1 MAFLSEAAVELALLE
16 QLRGLGYSIEREED
30 IGPDGHRPE
39 RESHDEV
46 VLRDRLTDAVARLNP
61 DLPAEARQD
70 AIRKVMQSE
79 LPSLLEENRRIH
91 KLMTEGVDVEY
102 DAGDGTL
109 TAGKV
114 ALIDFERPERNDWL
128 AVSQFVVINGQSNRR
143 PDVVAFVNGLPLSV
157 IELKAPGS
165 AGAHLLGAFNQLQTY
180 KQQIPQLF
188 NTNALLVTSDG
199 IAARVGSLS
208 ADIERFMPWRL
219 PAPHS
224 SRQAGTTDGKDVAPK
239 GAPELSTLI
248 EGVFEQRRLLA
259 LLRDFTVFGET
270 GSGLAKIIAGYHQFH
285 AVRHAVASTIR
296 ASSVVHGMAENPA
309 DYGLPSVKSQHAGDR
324 RAGVIW
330 HTQGSGKSLLMAF
343 YAGLLVKH
351 PAMANPTLVVLTDR
365 NDLDDQLFA
374 TFSMCRDLIRQTP
387 VQAES
392 REDLQKVLSRASGGV
407 IFTTIQKFSDVGAG
421 PRACPD
427 IGQPQR
433 VAPTALTTRRNVVV
447 IADEA
452 HRSQYGFKARV
463 DARTGDISYGFAK
476 YLRDALPNASFIGFT
491 GTPIE
496 ADDVNTPAVFGN
508 YIDVYDIS
516 RAVEDGATVPI
527 YYESRLARIELD
539 EDEKP
544 KIDAEV
550 DELTEEDSEPD
561 QERFKKKWSTVEALV
576 GSDKRL
582 ALVAKDMVAHFED
595 RVAALDGKAMVVCMS
610 RRICVKLYDEIIKL
624 RPDWHSTDDSAG
636 AVKIVMTGAAS
647 DPQEW
652 QQHIGN
658 KARRDLLAKRARDPK
673 DPLKLVIVR
682 DMWLT
687 GFDAPCMHTMY
698 VDKPMQGHGL
708 MQAIAR
714 VNRVFRDKP
723 AGLIVDYIGIAQN
736 LKSALQQYSKNDQE
750 NTGVDEAQ
758 AIAVMIEKYEV
769 VRDMY
774 HLPAP
779 PPGQFC
785 TYAIECED
793 GSIYIGQTEHLGKRW
808 QEHLAGAASDHTKRH
823 KPLRIAHFEI
833 VASREAALKQ
843 EQEWKT
849 GFGRQRIKRLIQ
861 NGGAR
866 QAGGFD
872 YATALNGTPS
882 ARLAMM
888 AGAIEWILDL
898 QLKLAAQEVTKEGK
912 KNAHRR
918 YQDAVLALS
927 KAFALAS
934 ASDEARE
941 IREEVGF
948 FQAIRAAL
956 VKSASS
962 SGVTQ
967 QERELAIQQIV
978 SRAVVSTEIVDI
990 LAASGLKSP
999 DISILSDEFLAE
1011 VQQMEKKNL
1020 ALEALRKLINDGI
1033 RSRAKANVVQTR
1045 AFSERLEDAV
1055 ARYHANAIT
1064 TAEVL
1069 QELIE
1074 LAKDIRAARQ
1084 RGKEQGL
1091 SDEEVAFYDALAEND
1106 SAVQMMGDDKLK
1118 LIAHELLMSLR
1129 ENVSVD
1135 WAHRDSARARMRV
1148 LVKRILRK
1156 YGYPPDLQDTAV
1168 QTVLQQAEALS
1179 SGWSVSRGGT
1189 A

>member
-1 MAFLSEAAVELALLE
+1 MAFLSEAAVEQALLD
-16 QLRGLGYSIEREED
+16 QLRALDYSIEREED
-30 IGPDGHRPE
+30 IGPDGQRPE

-46 VLRDRLTDAVARLNP
+46 VLKKRFEDAVARLNP
-61 DLPAEARQD
+61 SIPPEAHQD
-70 AIRKVMQSE
+70 AVRRVMQSE
-79 LPSLLEENRRIH
+79 LPSLLEENRRLH

-102 DAGDGTL
+102 YAADGTL
-109 TAGKV
+109 AAGKV
-114 ALIDFERPERNDWL
+114 ALIDFERPDQNDWL
-128 AVSQFVVINGQSNRR
+128 AVRQFVVINGQNKRR
-143 PDVVAFVNGLPLSV
+143 PDVVVFVNGLPLGV

-180 KQQIPQLF
+180 KQQIPALF
-188 NTNALLVTSDG
+188 HTNALLVTSDG

-208 ADIERFMPWRL
+208 ADLERFMPWR
-219 PAPHS
+219 
-224 SRQAGTTDGKDVAPK
+224 TTDGTEVAPK

-248 EGVFEQRRLLA
+248 EGVLEHRRLLD

-285 AVRHAVASTIR
+285 AVRKAVESTVR
-296 ASSVVHGMAENPA
+296 ASAQWQGVREEPA
-309 DYGLPSVKSQHAGDR
+309 HYGLPSVKTQPPGDK

-343 YAGLLVKH
+343 YAGQLVKH
-351 PAMANPTLVVLTDR
+351 PAMMNPTLVVLTDR
-365 NDLDDQLFA
+365 NDLDDQLFG

-407 IFTTIQKFSDVGAG
+407 IFTTLQKFGE
-421 PRACPD
+421 
-427 IGQPQR
+427 
-433 VAPTALTTRRNVVV
+433 VAEPLTTRRNVVV

-452 HRSQYGFKARV
+452 HRSQYGFRAKVHA
-463 DARTGDISYGFAK
+463 ATGEISYGFAK
-476 YLRDALPNASFIGFT
+476 YMRDALPNASFIGFT

-496 ADDVNTPAVFGN
+496 ADDVNTPAVFGH

-527 YYESRLARIELD
+527 FYESRLARIELD

-550 DELTEEDSEPD
+550 DDLTEDDSEAD

-582 ALVAKDMVAHFED
+582 ALVARDMVAHFED

-610 RRICVKLYDEIIKL
+610 RRICVKLYDEIVKL
-624 RPDWHSTDDSAG
+624 RPDWHSADDTAG

-647 DPQEW
+647 DPQAW

-658 KARRDLLAKRARDPK
+658 KARRDLLAKRARDAS

-736 LKSALQQYSKNDQE
+736 LKSALQQYSRSDQE

-758 AIAVMIEKYEV
+758 AIAVMMEKYEV
-769 VRDMY
+769 VRDMFHGY
-774 HLPAP
+774 
-779 PPGQFC
+779 
-785 TYAIECED
+785 
-793 GSIYIGQTEHLGKRW
+793 
-808 QEHLAGAASDHTKRH
+808 
-823 KPLRIAHFEI
+823 
-833 VASREAALKQ
+833 
-843 EQEWKT
+843 
-849 GFGRQRIKRLIQ
+849 
-861 NGGAR
+861 
-866 QAGGFD
+866 D
-872 YATALNGTPS
+872 YATALNGTPQE
-882 ARLAMM
+882 RLAMM

-898 QLKLAAQEVTKEGK
+898 QQQLAEKEKTTEGK

-956 VKSASS
+956 VKSSAG

-990 LAASGLKSP
+990 LAAAGIQSP

-1033 RSRAKANVVQTR
+1033 RSRSKANVVQTK

-1084 RGKEQGL
+1084 RGEEQGL
-1091 SDEEVAFYDALAEND
+1091 SDEEIAFYDALAEND

-1129 ENVSVD
+1129 ENVTVD
-1135 WAHRDSARARMRV
+1135 WAHRESARARMRV

-1156 YGYPPDLQDTAV
+1156 YGYPPDLQDAAV

-1179 SGWSVSRGGT
+1179 SEWSIGT
-1189 A
+1189 

>member
-1 MAFLSEAAVELALLE
+1 MMAFLSEAAVELALLE
-16 QLRGLGYSIEREED
+16 QLRGLGYSIEQEEN

-39 RESHDEV
+39 RDSHDVV
-46 VLRDRLTDAVARLNP
+46 VLKKRLEDAVALLNP
-61 DLPAEARQD
+61 GMPLDARQD

-79 LPSLLEENRRIH
+79 LPSMLEENRRIH

-102 DAGDGTL
+102 YADDGTL

-114 ALIDFERPERNDWL
+114 SLINFERPEQNDWL
-128 AVSQFVVINGQSNRR
+128 VVSQFVVIAGQYNRR
-143 PDVVAFVNGLPLSV
+143 PDVVVFVNGLPLGV

-165 AGAHLLGAFNQLQTY
+165 GNATLVGAFNQLQTY
-180 KQQIPQLF
+180 KKQIPALF

-199 IAARVGSLS
+199 ITARVGSLS
-208 ADIERFMPWRL
+208 ADLERFMPWR
-219 PAPHS
+219 
-224 SRQAGTTDGKDVAPK
+224 TTDGKDVAPK

-248 EGVFEQRRLLA
+248 EGVFEQRRLLDM
-259 LLRDFTVFGET
+259 LCHFTVFGET

-285 AVRHAVASTIR
+285 AVQHAVNSTVTASAPGGNQR
-296 ASSVVHGMAENPA
+296 V
-309 DYGLPSVKSQHAGDR
+309 
-324 RAGVIW
+324 GVIW

-343 YAGLLVKH
+343 YAGQLVKH

-365 NDLDDQLFA
+365 NDLDDQLFT

-387 VQAES
+387 VQADS
-392 REDLQKVLSRASGGV
+392 REDLQKLLARASGGV
-407 IFTTIQKFSDVGAG
+407 IFTTLQKFGETS
-421 PRACPD
+421 
-427 IGQPQR
+427 Q
-433 VAPTALTTRRNVVV
+433 ALTDRRNVVV

-452 HRSQYGFKARV
+452 HRSQYGFRAKV
-463 DARTGDISYGFAK
+463 DAKTGEISYGFAK

-550 DELTEEDSEPD
+550 NELTEDDPEVE
-561 QERFKKKWSTVEALV
+561 QERFKRKWSTVEALV

-582 ALVAKDMVAHFED
+582 ALVARDMVTHFED

-610 RRICVKLYDEIIKL
+610 RRICVKLYDEIVKL
-624 RPDWHSTDDSAG
+624 RPDWHSADDNAG

-647 DPQEW
+647 DPEEW

-658 KARRDLLAKRARDPK
+658 KARRDLLAKRARDAK

-750 NTGVDEAQ
+750 NTGVDESQ
-758 AIAVMIEKYEV
+758 AIAVLMEKYEV

-774 HLPAP
+774 H
-779 PPGQFC
+779 
-785 TYAIECED
+785 
-793 GSIYIGQTEHLGKRW
+793 
-808 QEHLAGAASDHTKRH
+808 
-823 KPLRIAHFEI
+823 
-833 VASREAALKQ
+833 
-843 EQEWKT
+843 
-849 GFGRQRIKRLIQ
+849 
-861 NGGAR
+861 
-866 QAGGFD
+866 GFD
-872 YATALNGTPS
+872 YASAMGGTPQE
-882 ARLAMM
+882 RLAMM
-888 AGAIEWILDL
+888 AGAIEWILDM
-898 QLKLAAQEVTKEGK
+898 QQKLAAKEKTKEGK
-912 KNAHRR
+912 KDAHRR

-927 KAFALAS
+927 KAFSLAS

-956 VKSASS
+956 VKSSTG

-978 SRAVVSTEIVDI
+978 SRAVVSTDIVDI
-990 LAASGLKSP
+990 LAAAGIKSP

-1011 VQQMEKKNL
+1011 VQQMERKNL

-1033 RSRAKANVVQTR
+1033 RSRSKSNVVQTK

-1069 QELIE
+1069 QELID

-1084 RGKEQGL
+1084 RGEEQGL
-1091 SDEEVAFYDALAEND
+1091 SEDEIAFYDALAENE
-1106 SAVQMMGDDKLK
+1106 SAIQMLGDDKLK
-1118 LIAHELLMSLR
+1118 LIAHELLVSLR

-1156 YGYPPDLQDTAV
+1156 YGYPPNLQDAAV

-1179 SGWSVSRGGT
+1179 STWSMQRPGSGGGNG
-1189 A
+1189 

>member
-1 MAFLSEAAVELALLE
+1 MAFLSEAAVEQALLD
-16 QLRGLGYSIEREED
+16 QLRALDYSIEREED

-46 VLRDRLTDAVARLNP
+46 VLKKRFEDAVARLNP
-61 DLPAEARQD
+61 GLPLQARQD
-70 AIRKVMQSE
+70 AVRRVMQSE
-79 LPSLLEENRRIH
+79 LPSLIEENRRIH
-91 KLMTEGVDVEY
+91 KLMTEGVDVEF
-102 DAGDGTL
+102 DANDGTL

-114 ALIDFERPERNDWL
+114 ALIDFEHPEQNDWL
-128 AVSQFVVINGQSNRR
+128 AVSQFVVINGQNNRR
-143 PDVVAFVNGLPLSV
+143 PDVVVFVNGLPLGV

-180 KQQIPQLF
+180 KKQIPALF

-199 IAARVGSLS
+199 IAARLGSLS
-208 ADIERFMPWRL
+208 ADLERFMPWR
-219 PAPHS
+219 
-224 SRQAGTTDGKDVAPK
+224 TTDGTDVAPK

-248 EGVFEQRRLLA
+248 EGVFEHRRLLD
-259 LLRDFTVFGET
+259 LLCHFTVFGET

-285 AVRHAVASTIR
+285 AVRHAVTSTVT
-296 ASSVVHGMAENPA
+296 ASSPEGNQRV
-309 DYGLPSVKSQHAGDR
+309 
-324 RAGVIW
+324 GVIW

-343 YAGLLVKH
+343 YAGQLVKH

-365 NDLDDQLFA
+365 NDLDDQLFS

-407 IFTTIQKFSDVGAG
+407 IFTTLQKFGEIAE
-421 PRACPD
+421 P
-427 IGQPQR
+427 
-433 VAPTALTTRRNVVV
+433 LTTRRNVVV

-452 HRSQYGFKARV
+452 HRSQYGFKAKV
-463 DARTGDISYGFAK
+463 DAKTGEISYGFAK
-476 YLRDALPNASFIGFT
+476 YMRDALPNASFIGFT

-539 EDEKP
+539 EEEKP

-550 DELTEEDSEPD
+550 NELTEDDSETD

-582 ALVAKDMVAHFED
+582 ALVAKDMVTHFED

-610 RRICVKLYDEIIKL
+610 RRICVKLYDEIVKL
-624 RPDWHSTDDSAG
+624 RPDWHCADDNAG

-673 DPLKLVIVR
+673 DSLKLVIVR

-758 AIAVMIEKYEV
+758 AIAVMVEKYEV

-774 HLPAP
+774 H
-779 PPGQFC
+779 G
-785 TYAIECED
+785 Y
-793 GSIYIGQTEHLGKRW
+793 
-808 QEHLAGAASDHTKRH
+808 
-823 KPLRIAHFEI
+823 
-833 VASREAALKQ
+833 
-843 EQEWKT
+843 
-849 GFGRQRIKRLIQ
+849 
-861 NGGAR
+861 
-866 QAGGFD
+866 D
-872 YATALNGTPS
+872 YVSAMSGTPQE
-882 ARLAMM
+882 RLAMM

-898 QLKLAAQEVTKEGK
+898 QQKLAEKEKTKEGK

-956 VKSASS
+956 VKSSTG

-990 LAASGLKSP
+990 LAAAGIKSP

-1011 VQQMEKKNL
+1011 VQQMERKNL

-1033 RSRAKANVVQTR
+1033 RSRSKANVVQTK

-1069 QELIE
+1069 QELIQ

-1084 RGKEQGL
+1084 RGEESGL
-1091 SDEEVAFYDALAEND
+1091 SDEEIAFYDALAENE

-1179 SGWSVSRGGT
+1179 SGWSVQR
-1189 A
+1189 

>member
-1 MAFLSEAAVELALLE
+1 MAFLSEAAVERALLD
-16 QLRGLGYSIEREED
+16 QLHSLCYSIEREEN

-39 RESHDEV
+39 RDSHDEV
-46 VLRDRLTDAVARLNP
+46 ILKKRFEDAVARLNLG
-61 DLPAEARQD
+61 LPSEAIQD
-70 AIRKVMQSE
+70 AVRRVMQSE

-91 KLMTEGVDVEY
+91 RLMTEGVDVEY
-102 DAGDGTL
+102 YADDGTL
-109 TAGKV
+109 TASKV
-114 ALIDFERPERNDWL
+114 ALINFENPEQNDWL
-128 AVSQFVVINGQSNRR
+128 VVSQFVVINGQNKRR
-143 PDVVAFVNGLPLSV
+143 PDVVVFVNGLPLGV

-180 KQQIPQLF
+180 KQKIPALF

-199 IAARVGSLS
+199 IMARVGSLS
-208 ADIERFMPWRL
+208 ADLERFMPWR
-219 PAPHS
+219 
-224 SRQAGTTDGKDVAPK
+224 TTDGMNVAPK
-239 GAPELSTLI
+239 GTPELSTLI

-259 LLRDFTVFGET
+259 LLHDFTVFGET

-285 AVRHAVASTIR
+285 AVRHAVNSTVI
-296 ASSVVHGMAENPA
+296 ASSPEGN
-309 DYGLPSVKSQHAGDR
+309 Q
-324 RAGVIW
+324 RAGIIW
-330 HTQGSGKSLLMAF
+330 HTQGSGKSLLMTF
-343 YAGLLVKH
+343 YAGQLVKH

-365 NDLDDQLFA
+365 NDLDDQLFS

-407 IFTTIQKFSDVGAG
+407 IFTTLQKFGEIAE
-421 PRACPD
+421 P
-427 IGQPQR
+427 
-433 VAPTALTTRRNVVV
+433 LTTRRNVVV

-452 HRSQYGFKARV
+452 HRSQYGFKAKV
-463 DARTGDISYGFAK
+463 DLKTGELSYGFAK
-476 YLRDALPNASFIGFT
+476 YMRDALPNASFIGFT

-496 ADDVNTPAVFGN
+496 AGDVNTPAVFGN
-508 YIDVYDIS
+508 YIDIYDIS

-544 KIDAEV
+544 KIDAEIN
-550 DELTEEDSEPD
+550 ELTEEDSEAD
-561 QERFKKKWSTVEALV
+561 QERLKKKWSAVESLV
-576 GSDKRL
+576 GSQKRL
-582 ALVAKDMVAHFED
+582 ALVAKDMVAHFEN

-610 RRICVKLYDEIIKL
+610 RRICVNLYDEIVKL
-624 RPDWHSTDDSAG
+624 RPDWHSSDDNAG

-673 DPLKLVIVR
+673 DQLKMVIVR

-698 VDKPMQGHGL
+698 VDKQMQGHGL

-736 LKSALQQYSKNDQE
+736 LKSALQQYSQNDQE

-758 AIAVMIEKYEV
+758 AISVMIEKYEV

-774 HLPAP
+774 H
-779 PPGQFC
+779 G
-785 TYAIECED
+785 Y
-793 GSIYIGQTEHLGKRW
+793 
-808 QEHLAGAASDHTKRH
+808 
-823 KPLRIAHFEI
+823 
-833 VASREAALKQ
+833 
-843 EQEWKT
+843 
-849 GFGRQRIKRLIQ
+849 
-861 NGGAR
+861 
-866 QAGGFD
+866 D
-872 YATALNGTPS
+872 YASAMVGTPQE
-882 ARLAMM
+882 RLAMM

-898 QLKLAAQEVTKEGK
+898 QQKLAAKENTKEGK

-948 FQAIRAAL
+948 FQAIHAAL
-956 VKSASS
+956 VKSSNG
-962 SGVTQ
+962 SGATQ

-990 LAASGLKSP
+990 LAAAGIKSP

-1020 ALEALRKLINDGI
+1020 ALEALRKLLNDGI
-1033 RSRAKANVVQTR
+1033 RSRSKANVVQTK
-1045 AFSERLEDAV
+1045 AFSERLEDSV

-1069 QELIE
+1069 QELIK
-1074 LAKDIRAARQ
+1074 LAKDIRASRQ
-1084 RGKEQGL
+1084 RGEEQGL
-1091 SDEEVAFYDALAEND
+1091 SEDEIAFYDALADNED
-1106 SAVQMMGDDKLK
+1106 AIQVMGDDKLK

-1135 WAHRDSARARMRV
+1135 WAHRESARARMRV

-1156 YGYPPDLQDTAV
+1156 YGYPPDLQETAV

-1179 SGWSVSRGGT
+1179 SGWSVSRG
-1189 A
+1189 

>member
-1 MAFLSEAAVELALLE
+1 MAFLSEAAVEQALME
-16 QLRGLGYSIEREED
+16 QLGGLGYSIEREED

-46 VLRDRLTDAVARLNP
+46 VLKRRFEDAVSRLNP
-61 DLPAEARQD
+61 GLPLDARQD
-70 AIRKVMQSE
+70 AIRKVTQSE
-79 LPSLLEENRRIH
+79 LPSLLEENRRLH

-102 DAGDGTL
+102 YADDGTL

-114 ALIDFERPERNDWL
+114 ALIDFEHPEQNDWL
-128 AVSQFVVINGQSNRR
+128 AVSQFVVINGQNNRR
-143 PDVVAFVNGLPLSV
+143 PDVVVFVNGLPLGV

-180 KQQIPQLF
+180 KKQITALF

-208 ADIERFMPWRL
+208 ADLERFMPWR
-219 PAPHS
+219 
-224 SRQAGTTDGKDVAPK
+224 TTDGTDVAPK

-248 EGVFEQRRLLA
+248 EGVFEHRRLLD
-259 LLRDFTVFGET
+259 LLCHFTVFGET

-285 AVRHAVASTIR
+285 AVRHAVNSTVT
-296 ASSVVHGMAENPA
+296 ASSPQGNQRV
-309 DYGLPSVKSQHAGDR
+309 
-324 RAGVIW
+324 GVIW

-343 YAGLLVKH
+343 YAGQLVKH

-365 NDLDDQLFA
+365 NDLDDQLFS
-374 TFSMCRDLIRQTP
+374 TFAMCRDLIRQTP

-407 IFTTIQKFSDVGAG
+407 IFTTLQKFGEIAE
-421 PRACPD
+421 P
-427 IGQPQR
+427 
-433 VAPTALTTRRNVVV
+433 LTTRRNVVV

-452 HRSQYGFKARV
+452 HRSQYGFKAKV
-463 DARTGDISYGFAK
+463 DAKTGEISYGFAK
-476 YLRDALPNASFIGFT
+476 YMRDALPNASFIGFT

-508 YIDVYDIS
+508 YIDIYDIS

-539 EDEKP
+539 EEEKP

-550 DELTEEDSEPD
+550 NELTEEESEAD

-610 RRICVKLYDEIIKL
+610 RRICVKLYDEIVKL
-624 RPDWHSTDDSAG
+624 RPDWHSADDNAG

-758 AIAVMIEKYEV
+758 AIAVMMEKYEV

-774 HLPAP
+774 H
-779 PPGQFC
+779 G
-785 TYAIECED
+785 Y
-793 GSIYIGQTEHLGKRW
+793 
-808 QEHLAGAASDHTKRH
+808 
-823 KPLRIAHFEI
+823 
-833 VASREAALKQ
+833 
-843 EQEWKT
+843 
-849 GFGRQRIKRLIQ
+849 
-861 NGGAR
+861 
-866 QAGGFD
+866 D
-872 YATALNGTPS
+872 YVSAMSGTPQE
-882 ARLAMM
+882 RLAMM

-898 QLKLAAQEVTKEGK
+898 QQKLAAKEKTKEGK

-956 VKSASS
+956 VKSSTG

-990 LAASGLKSP
+990 LAAAGIKSP

-1033 RSRAKANVVQTR
+1033 RSRSKANVVQTK

-1069 QELIE
+1069 QELIQ

-1084 RGKEQGL
+1084 RGEEQGL
-1091 SDEEVAFYDALAEND
+1091 SEDEIAFYDALAENE
-1106 SAVQMMGDDKLK
+1106 SAIQMMGDDKLK

-1135 WAHRDSARARMRV
+1135 WAHRESARARMRV
-1148 LVKRILRK
+1148 MVKRILRK

-1179 SGWSVSRGGT
+1179 SGWSR
-1189 A
+1189 

>member
-1 MAFLSEAAVELALLE
+1 MMAFLSEAAVEQALLD
-16 QLRGLGYSIEREED
+16 QLRALNYSVEREED

-46 VLRDRLTDAVARLNP
+46 VLKKRFDDAVARLNP
-61 DLPAEARQD
+61 GLPLEARQD

-91 KLMTEGVDVEY
+91 RLLTEGVDVEY
-102 DAGDGTL
+102 YADDGTL

-114 ALIDFERPERNDWL
+114 ALINFEQPEQNDWL
-128 AVSQFVVINGQSNRR
+128 AVSQFVVINGQNNRR
-143 PDVVAFVNGLPLSV
+143 PDVVVFVNGLPLGV

-180 KQQIPQLF
+180 KKQIPALF
-188 NTNALLVTSDG
+188 NTNVLLVTSDG
-199 IAARVGSLS
+199 ITARVGSLS
-208 ADIERFMPWRL
+208 ADLERFMPWR
-219 PAPHS
+219 
-224 SRQAGTTDGKDVAPK
+224 TTDGKDIAPK

-248 EGVFEQRRLLA
+248 EGVFDHHRLLDM
-259 LLRDFTVFGET
+259 LCHFTVFGET

-285 AVRHAVASTIR
+285 AVRHAVSSTVTASAPDGNQR
-296 ASSVVHGMAENPA
+296 V
-309 DYGLPSVKSQHAGDR
+309 
-324 RAGVIW
+324 GVIW

-343 YAGLLVKH
+343 YAGQLVNH

-365 NDLDDQLFA
+365 NDLDDQLFT

-387 VQAES
+387 VQADS
-392 REDLQKVLSRASGGV
+392 REDLTKLLARASGGV
-407 IFTTIQKFSDVGAG
+407 IFTTLQKFGETSH
-421 PRACPD
+421 
-427 IGQPQR
+427 
-433 VAPTALTTRRNVVV
+433 ALTDRRNVVV

-452 HRSQYGFKARV
+452 HRSQYGFRAKV
-463 DARTGDISYGFAK
+463 DAKTGEISYGFAK

-550 DELTEEDSEPD
+550 NELTEDDPEVE
-561 QERFKKKWSTVEALV
+561 QERFKRKWSTVEALV

-582 ALVAKDMVAHFED
+582 ALVAQDMVTHFED

-610 RRICVKLYDEIIKL
+610 RRICVKLYDEIVKL
-624 RPDWHSTDDSAG
+624 RPDWHSADDNAG

-647 DPQEW
+647 DPEVW

-658 KARRDLLAKRARDPK
+658 KARRDLLAKRARDAK

-750 NTGVDEAQ
+750 NTGIDESQ
-758 AIAVMIEKYEV
+758 AIAVLMEKYEV

-774 HLPAP
+774 H
-779 PPGQFC
+779 GFN
-785 TYAIECED
+785 YASAM
-793 GSIYIGQTEHLGKRW
+793 G
-808 QEHLAGAASDHTKRH
+808 
-823 KPLRIAHFEI
+823 
-833 VASREAALKQ
+833 
-843 EQEWKT
+843 
-849 GFGRQRIKRLIQ
+849 
-861 NGGAR
+861 
-866 QAGGFD
+866 
-872 YATALNGTPS
+872 GTPQE
-882 ARLAMM
+882 RLSMM

-898 QLKLAAQEVTKEGK
+898 QQKLAAKEKTKEGK
-912 KNAHRR
+912 KDAHRR

-927 KAFALAS
+927 KAFSLAS

-956 VKSASS
+956 VKSSTG

-967 QERELAIQQIV
+967 RERELAIQQIV

-990 LAASGLKSP
+990 LAAAGIKSP

-1011 VQQMEKKNL
+1011 VQQMERKNL

-1033 RSRAKANVVQTR
+1033 RSRSKSNVVQTK

-1069 QELIE
+1069 QELID

-1084 RGKEQGL
+1084 RGEEQGL
-1091 SDEEVAFYDALAEND
+1091 SEDEIAFYDALAENE
-1106 SAVQMMGDDKLK
+1106 SAIQMMGDDKLK
-1118 LIAHELLMSLR
+1118 LIAHELLVNLR

-1156 YGYPPDLQDTAV
+1156 YGYPPDLQAAAV

-1179 SGWSVSRGGT
+1179 STWSVPRSGHL
-1189 A
+1189 